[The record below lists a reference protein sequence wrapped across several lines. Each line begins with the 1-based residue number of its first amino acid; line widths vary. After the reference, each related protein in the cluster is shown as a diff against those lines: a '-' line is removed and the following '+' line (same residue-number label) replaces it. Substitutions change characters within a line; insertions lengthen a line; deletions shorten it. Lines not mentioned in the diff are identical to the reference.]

1 MSAVERRFVNYG
13 SADGLSSNT
22 VYAIVQDKDNFLWVG
37 TRGGLN
43 RFDGARFQSWKEFG
57 RVNALTVDRQNR
69 LWVGTVEGLY
79 VRDPVRDV
87 FSEGPRGLVR
97 ALATDSDG
105 QVWATVGDTLLLR
118 LSYSDGI
125 RTEVRTRYQKRDHEG
140 DYPYFQ
146 IFEAPDGK
154 LWLGGR
160 LTSCQYIEDRKHPRI
175 CLPLGSGP
183 CLTSYAWDGNRL
195 LAIYDHYNTLCTLED
210 GKLVTLG
217 KMPVA
222 HARLLTDS
230 RGRLWAAG
238 SYGVAL
244 INPDKPEDSPIFRR
258 SQKDHYSL
266 ISNELYCIFEDR
278 QGNLWVGGDNGLS
291 VLCPTLQQVR
301 RVSDGQVT
309 ALMEDRDGKLWIG
322 LAEDRVSRFYQDR
335 GGTVYVGLWNNTG
348 WEVWKDGR
356 MHKERLSGPTPREQW
371 PSAAESFDGANWI
384 ADFLEDS
391 EGRFWVVTWEGVGL
405 NEWDR
410 KAGKMLPPHWLSPF
424 RYPTPQVDSNIY
436 VSSRL
441 GSRVIEDAGGNLVYA
456 TTQAGVNIIDK
467 NTGLVTKYHKGN
479 SDIPDNY
486 VTDLCLTPSG
496 TLWAAT
502 QSGLWSPSGAH
513 FLDGKLVQS
522 VQADAAGR
530 LWAGTEEG
538 LYFID
543 TDGSTGVARK
553 ELGFPSDIYGEK
565 VSCTLSD
572 GSLAFGGSDGA
583 AVFHPDS
590 LLRAGNGRWQPALT
604 EWVTEGASLQFT
616 FSAENLALAPLI
628 RYRYRL
634 DGVDENWI
642 PADYP
647 QLGGRYNGLFP
658 GRYTL
663 EIQCTD
669 LFGRWQDGALRQS
682 VRIRP
687 PVWLRWPFLLG
698 YLLLLAGAFRL
709 FVRYRE
715 NRQRTLVLQA
725 ELETR
730 NRFFGIIS
738 HDLRNPVS
746 GMKTLAHAL
755 EEAPDDRLREGV
767 RAIGKAADHTSDLLE
782 NLLMWSLGRQG
793 VLQAVPRTV
802 RLADIVSDA
811 AAGKPIRTEIPEGFT
826 VTTDPDMLTTC
837 LRNLLDNAVRYSPEA
852 GSVVLSADAEK
863 IVIRDHGPGMDEETL
878 RRLSRPGH
886 LGLAIT
892 RELVDKMGWRLIA
905 RNHPDGGC
913 IITLLF
919 PHHD

>member
-1 MSAVERRFVNYG
+1 MP
-13 SADGLSSNT
+13 
-22 VYAIVQDKDNFLWVG
+22 
-37 TRGGLN
+37 
-43 RFDGARFQSWKEFG
+43 
-57 RVNALTVDRQNR
+57 
-69 LWVGTVEGLY
+69 EGIW
-79 VRDPVRDV
+79 
-87 FSEGPRGLVR
+87 F
-97 ALATDSDG
+97 
-105 QVWATVGDTLLLR
+105 
-118 LSYSDGI
+118 
-125 RTEVRTRYQKRDHEG
+125 
-140 DYPYFQ
+140 
-146 IFEAPDGK
+146 
-154 LWLGGR
+154 
-160 LTSCQYIEDRKHPRI
+160 
-175 CLPLGSGP
+175 
-183 CLTSYAWDGNRL
+183 
-195 LAIYDHYNTLCTLED
+195 
-210 GKLVTLG
+210 
-217 KMPVA
+217 
-222 HARLLTDS
+222 
-230 RGRLWAAG
+230 
-238 SYGVAL
+238 
-244 INPDKPEDSPIFRR
+244 
-258 SQKDHYSL
+258 
-266 ISNELYCIFEDR
+266 
-278 QGNLWVGGDNGLS
+278 
-291 VLCPTLQQVR
+291 
-301 RVSDGQVT
+301 
-309 ALMEDRDGKLWIG
+309 
-322 LAEDRVSRFYQDR
+322 
-335 GGTVYVGLWNNTG
+335 
-348 WEVWKDGR
+348 
-356 MHKERLSGPTPREQW
+356 
-371 PSAAESFDGANWI
+371 
-384 ADFLEDS
+384 
-391 EGRFWVVTWEGVGL
+391 
-405 NEWDR
+405 
-410 KAGKMLPPHWLSPF
+410 
-424 RYPTPQVDSNIY
+424 
-436 VSSRL
+436 
-441 GSRVIEDAGGNLVYA
+441 
-456 TTQAGVNIIDK
+456 
-467 NTGLVTKYHKGN
+467 
-479 SDIPDNY
+479 Y

-565 VSCTLSD
+565 VSCALSD

-604 EWVTEGASLQFT
+604 EWLTEGASLQFA

-642 PADYP
+642 PAVFP

-852 GSVVLSADAEK
+852 GSVLLSADAEK

>member
-1 MSAVERRFVNYG
+1 
-13 SADGLSSNT
+13 
-22 VYAIVQDKDNFLWVG
+22 
-37 TRGGLN
+37 
-43 RFDGARFQSWKEFG
+43 
-57 RVNALTVDRQNR
+57 
-69 LWVGTVEGLY
+69 
-79 VRDPVRDV
+79 
-87 FSEGPRGLVR
+87 
-97 ALATDSDG
+97 
-105 QVWATVGDTLLLR
+105 
-118 LSYSDGI
+118 
-125 RTEVRTRYQKRDHEG
+125 
-140 DYPYFQ
+140 
-146 IFEAPDGK
+146 
-154 LWLGGR
+154 
-160 LTSCQYIEDRKHPRI
+160 
-175 CLPLGSGP
+175 
-183 CLTSYAWDGNRL
+183 
-195 LAIYDHYNTLCTLED
+195 
-210 GKLVTLG
+210 
-217 KMPVA
+217 MP
-222 HARLLTDS
+222 
-230 RGRLWAAG
+230 
-238 SYGVAL
+238 
-244 INPDKPEDSPIFRR
+244 PP
-258 SQKDHYSL
+258 
-266 ISNELYCIFEDR
+266 
-278 QGNLWVGGDNGLS
+278 
-291 VLCPTLQQVR
+291 R
-301 RVSDGQVT
+301 RV
-309 ALMEDRDGKLWIG
+309 
-322 LAEDRVSRFYQDR
+322 
-335 GGTVYVGLWNNTG
+335 
-348 WEVWKDGR
+348 
-356 MHKERLSGPTPREQW
+356 
-371 PSAAESFDGANWI
+371 
-384 ADFLEDS
+384 
-391 EGRFWVVTWEGVGL
+391 
-405 NEWDR
+405 
-410 KAGKMLPPHWLSPF
+410 
-424 RYPTPQVDSNIY
+424 
-436 VSSRL
+436 
-441 GSRVIEDAGGNLVYA
+441 
-456 TTQAGVNIIDK
+456 IDK
-467 NTGLVTKYHKGN
+467 QTGRVTKYLPGN
-479 SDIPDNY
+479 STLPDNY

-522 VQADAAGR
+522 VRADAAGR

-572 GSLAFGGSDGA
+572 
-583 AVFHPDS
+583 S

-604 EWVTEGASLQFT
+604 EWVTEGASLQFA

-647 QLGGRYNGLFP
+647 QLGGRYNGLSP

-767 RAIGKAADHTSDLLE
+767 RAIGNAADHTSDLLE
-782 NLLMWSLGRQG
+782 NLLMWSLGQQG

-892 RELVDKMGWRLIA
+892 RELVDKMDWRLIA